1 MNLDK
6 IFNPKSIAIIGA
18 SDQSLSVGFGLTKN
32 IFLGKKH
39 RKIFLINPNQ
49 KKIFGQ
55 KTFSSILD
63 IKQSVDLAIIA
74 VPAKIVPL
82 VAKECTR
89 FRVGGA
95 IIISAGFSETGNIGK
110 KLEEEI
116 KEIFKKA
123 YIPLIGPN
131 CLGIMK
137 PSIELN
143 ATFAP
148 STPKEGNIAF
158 ISQSGALIDSV
169 ISQSS
174 QENYGFSLIISH
186 GNEAGITLPDLLNV
200 AAEDKNTKVI
210 TLYLEGL
217 KDGRKFFE
225 TAKKIT
231 CVKPILVLKG
241 GKSKKT
247 QKTVSSHTGAL
258 AGNAELYS
266 AMFKQAGIIEVESI
280 EELFDTAKTLS
291 WQPKCNNGIAIITNG
306 GGAGILTADYC
317 NKYNILLPS
326 LSSQTKNLIENS
338 KIMHPAWSKDNPID
352 IVGDALSNR
361 YEIAINSALK
371 QKNVNGLIIIQSLQI
386 MTESLKNARVIIRA
400 NKKWPKKPIITV
412 FMGGDKKIP
421 ELLEKNNIPNYSDPL
436 RAVKS
441 FKELIIR
448 R

>member
-6 IFNPKSIAIIGA
+6 IFNPKSVAIIGA
-18 SDQSLSVGFGLTKN
+18 SNQSLSVGFGITHN

-55 KTFSSILD
+55 KTFASILD
-63 IKQSVDLAIIA
+63 IKQVIDLAIIA

-82 VAKECTR
+82 VAKECAKCR
-89 FRVGGA
+89 PGGV
-95 IIISAGFSETGNIGK
+95 IIISAGFSETGNNGR
-110 KLEEEI
+110 KLEEEV
-116 KEIFKKA
+116 KEIFKKVH
-123 YIPLIGPN
+123 IPLIGPN

-137 PSIELN
+137 PNIGLN

-169 ISQSS
+169 ISQSM

-186 GNEAGITLPDLLNV
+186 GNEAGVSLPDFLRV
-200 AAEDKNTKVI
+200 AGEDKDTKVI
-210 TLYLEGL
+210 ALYLEGL
-217 KDGRKFFE
+217 KDGREFFE
-225 TAKKIT
+225 AAKKVSDI
-231 CVKPILVLKG
+231 KPILVLKG

-266 AMFKQAGIIEVESI
+266 AMFEQAGVIEVESI
-280 EELFDTAKTLS
+280 EELFDSAKALS
-291 WQPKCNNGIAIITNG
+291 WQPKCKNGIAIITNG

-317 NKYNILLPS
+317 NKFNISLPS
-326 LSSQTKNLIENS
+326 LSSQTKSLLEKS
-338 KIMHPAWSKDNPID
+338 GKMHPAWSKDNPID
-352 IVGDALSNR
+352 IVGDALSDR

-371 QKNVNGLIIIQSLQI
+371 QKNINGLIVIQSLQI
-386 MTESLKNARVIIRA
+386 MTESLKNAQAIIRA
-400 NKKWPKKPIITV
+400 NKKWLKKPIATV
-412 FMGGDKKIP
+412 FMGEDRKIP
-421 ELLEKNNIPNYSDPL
+421 QLLEKNNIPNYSDPL

-441 FKELIIR
+441 FKALIVKR
-448 R
+448 